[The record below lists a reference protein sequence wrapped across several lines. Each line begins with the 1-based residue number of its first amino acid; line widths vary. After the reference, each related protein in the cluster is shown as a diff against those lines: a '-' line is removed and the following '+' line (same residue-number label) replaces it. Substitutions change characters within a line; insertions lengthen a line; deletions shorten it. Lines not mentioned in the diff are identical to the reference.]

1 MDLYLKIPAS
11 ILISSVLCIV
21 VSRHCKDLS
30 LMLTLFT
37 CAGALIAGIQF
48 FKPVISFSQEL
59 TSLGKLNQEYVHILL
74 KIIGIGMISQICG
87 LVCSDAGNQSLAKA
101 LQIVTTVVI
110 LCISVPLL
118 EELLSLIVS
127 FLGEI

>member
-1 MDLYLKIPAS
+1 MDLYLKITAGILIAS
-11 ILISSVLCIV
+11 ILCLV
-21 VSRHCKDLS
+21 VSGHSKDLS
-30 LMLTLFT
+30 LILTLFV
-37 CAGALIAGIQF
+37 CAAALISGVVF
-48 FKPVISFSQEL
+48 LKPVISFARKVS
-59 TSLGKLNQEYVHILL
+59 SVGNLNQEHVQILL
-74 KIIGIGMISQICG
+74 KTIGIGIISQICG
-87 LVCSDAGNQSLAKA
+87 LICNDAGNQSLAKV